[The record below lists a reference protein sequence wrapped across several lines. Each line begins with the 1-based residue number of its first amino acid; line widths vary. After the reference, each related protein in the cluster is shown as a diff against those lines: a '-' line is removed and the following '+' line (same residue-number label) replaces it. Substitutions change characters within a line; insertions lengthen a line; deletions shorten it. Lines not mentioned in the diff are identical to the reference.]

1 LRFEEAAVK
10 RVVQFLFVL
19 ILVIFVGMMATG
31 LAGMMSMFSEDNE
44 SLAKNS
50 ILAIDLDN
58 VIIDGKDFIEL
69 LRKYRKEDRIKGVLI
84 RINSPGGVVGPS
96 QEIYDEIKRTRE
108 EFKKPVFAYCSAV
121 MASGAYY
128 SAVAADKIFTTPG
141 CMMGSI
147 GVLMEF
153 VNLSKLYDWA
163 KIERYAIV
171 TGKFKDAGA
180 EYKALTPEQRALFQ
194 DMLDDVLKQFKSAVI
209 AGRKMKPEFL
219 DQYADGRIFTGAQAV
234 KLGFADTVG
243 TWEDARQA
251 LGELTGLGKNP
262 DVFEAKKKKT
272 FWQHLEGAASHA
284 NVTEKVSE
292 AFLRTGLSSRPLFLM
307 PGAVGF

>member
-31 LAGMMSMFSEDNE
+31 LAGMMSMFGEDE
-44 SLAKNS
+44 DHLAKNS

-58 VIIDGKDFIEL
+58 VIVDGKDFIEL
-69 LRKYRKEDRIKGVLI
+69 LRKYRKEERIKGVLI

-163 KIERYAIV
+163 KVERYAIV

-180 EYKALTPEQRALFQ
+180 DYKALTSEQRALFQ
-194 DMLDDVLKQFKSAVI
+194 GMLDDVLKQFKGAVI

-284 NVTEKVSE
+284 NVAEKVGE
-292 AFLRTGLSSRPLFLM
+292 AFLRTSLSSRPLFLM